1 MKKWY
6 RHAAVKLLLLLTVL
20 MTAVIGT
27 LSFVLL
33 AGFPDIVTPADAF
46 SKERRPYEETDSF
59 LNNMMSAIATK
70 MERVDAARLL
80 ETDGKYD
87 PDKRIDI
94 LEYAADSAGIDT
106 AYSSDDGTEGSYGA
120 DLYSTEA
127 AEGAGDTD
135 LASDTVIL
143 SEEDA
148 SGTDTAELSEDD
160 VRSGLE
166 YRLGDLVEWGV
177 SGDMERMYYSPYED
191 DSIMVCRKPDG
202 TYYYYVMKEFKK
214 QLSDGGLRLES
225 DDEEQFLEALEN
237 GYIPDGENKLVWNAD
252 GELLYTDVW
261 KYDGGQIR
269 EAYAPEG
276 AKNILTA
283 VNRIPALNGKLS
295 QVYDSL
301 EYTLNSIASMY
312 SQYKEEYSL
321 FKEGETNFIY
331 LFVDEDEKAVYTN
344 HAGFQNYKDVE
355 ESLASIKNDAD
366 LRYMIL
372 KPDSEACES
381 NLNLE
386 EEAGAYWRNHNHWYE
401 DRLGKNYT
409 VAAAVETSY
418 PINDIFRRASENYN
432 QYVPYINKAAK
443 ALVISVIL
451 LLGALVWLTVTAG
464 RRPEEDGELYLHPF
478 DRWKTELSAAL
489 VFLPWLAATFLLSS
503 AWRGVSAVEY
513 ASDGS
518 FYYYGFEM
526 TTEDVI
532 VISVYT
538 AVTAVCFLIGWL
550 SLARRIKGRTLWKDS
565 ILRILLIWSKKAVAA
580 CFGCAQ
586 TFWRQRQ
593 VLWKVAAAYGV
604 FVLFH
609 WFCAAA
615 GYGIPAPL
623 AFLMFLAEAV
633 AAVFLIRN
641 ALEKQ
646 QLKDGIKEIAAGSLD
661 YKFPVKRFQGG
672 DYQDMSE
679 NLENIGNGL
688 QRAVEKSMRDERLK
702 TDLITNVSHD
712 IKTPLTSII
721 NYVDLLKRENF
732 DDPKVKG
739 YLDILEMKAQRLKTL
754 TEDVVEASK
763 VSSGNI
769 SLEYMD
775 VDLVEMLNQT
785 IGELSEKMDARQLK
799 VVASLP
805 EEPAVIHVDG
815 RRMWRVLENIFNN
828 AAKYAMPGTRVYADL
843 KKDGKQILFSLKNV
857 SEQPLNF
864 SSDELTERFIRGDVS
879 RSTEGSGLGLSIAK
893 SLTEMQGGKFELY
906 LDGDLFKVTIVFE
919 EKKEM

>member
-1 MKKWY
+1 
-6 RHAAVKLLLLLTVL
+6 
-20 MTAVIGT
+20 
-27 LSFVLL
+27 
-33 AGFPDIVTPADAF
+33 
-46 SKERRPYEETDSF
+46 
-59 LNNMMSAIATK
+59 MMSAIATK

-106 AYSSDDGTEGSYGA
+106 AYSEDDGTEGSYGA

-135 LASDTVIL
+135 LASSTVIL
-143 SEEDA
+143 SEEDV
-148 SGTDTAELSEDD
+148 SGTDTAELSEEDA
-160 VRSGLE
+160 RSGLE

-214 QLSDGGLRLES
+214 QLSDGSLRLES
-225 DDEEQFLEALEN
+225 DYEERFLEALEN

-386 EEAGAYWRNHNHWYE
+386 EEAGAYWRNHNRWYE
-401 DRLGKNYT
+401 DCLGKNYT

-464 RRPEEDGELYLHPF
+464 RRPEEGGELYLHPF

-513 ASDGS
+513 TPDGS

-623 AFLMFLAEAV
+623 AFLMFLVEAV

-661 YKFPVKRFQGG
+661 YKFPV
-672 DYQDMSE
+672 
-679 NLENIGNGL
+679 
-688 QRAVEKSMRDERLK
+688 
-702 TDLITNVSHD
+702 
-712 IKTPLTSII
+712 
-721 NYVDLLKRENF
+721 KRENF